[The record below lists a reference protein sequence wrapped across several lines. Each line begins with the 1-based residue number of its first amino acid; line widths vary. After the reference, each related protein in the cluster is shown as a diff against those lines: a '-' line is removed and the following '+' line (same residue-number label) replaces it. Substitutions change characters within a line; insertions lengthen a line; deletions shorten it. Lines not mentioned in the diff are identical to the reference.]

1 MPTGRNGCRWPGT
14 GADSVWNGC
23 RQILEVLSVYL
34 GIITSVV
41 AQLAKR
47 ENVDFDSMYV
57 AFCGSLLYERLVIP
71 ETLLWSESTEFLV
84 DQYYKWLPT
93 SVAPN
98 EGTRRDGLG
107 RGGARRGRRP
117 LPPRPLP
124 TQRQQVD
131 ARPAGLGDRGRE
143 AVLWVVVLRAY
154 KYSAR
159 IM

>member
-1 MPTGRNGCRWPGT
+1 MIRIYEYHGLDITL
-14 GADSVWNGC
+14 D
-23 RQILEVLSVYL
+23 VYEKVA
-34 GIITSVV
+34 SVV

-57 AFCGSLLYERLVIP
+57 AFCESLLYERLVIP

-107 RGGARRGRRP
+107 RGGTRRGRRP
-117 LPPRPLP
+117 LPPRLLP
-124 TQRQQVD
+124 AQRQQD
-131 ARPAGLGDRGRE
+131 DPRAAGPGDRGHPQ
-143 AVLWVVVLRAY
+143 VPWIVGLSVC

>member
-1 MPTGRNGCRWPGT
+1 MIRIYEYHGLDITL
-14 GADSVWNGC
+14 D
-23 RQILEVLSVYL
+23 VYEKVA
-34 GIITSVV
+34 SVV

-57 AFCGSLLYERLVIP
+57 AFCESLLYERLVIP